1 MRLLPVPARLPLCW
15 QTTCGI
21 ISPPL
26 PQGKPTAQGAKTVW
40 ANRQLIFQ
48 CRLESEK
55 FSILIT

>member
-1 MRLLPVPARLPLCW
+1 MRLLPVPARLPLYWKAIW
-15 QTTCGI
+15 QI
-21 ISPPL
+21 ISPPSPL
-26 PQGKPTAQGAKTVW
+26 GKPTSQGAKTVW